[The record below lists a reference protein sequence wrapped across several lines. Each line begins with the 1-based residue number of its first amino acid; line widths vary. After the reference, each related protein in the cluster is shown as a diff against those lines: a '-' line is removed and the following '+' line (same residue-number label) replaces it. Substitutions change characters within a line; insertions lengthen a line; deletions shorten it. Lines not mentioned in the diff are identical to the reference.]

1 MLLPTRLGRF
11 SLKNFD
17 VYVQSA
23 GKAQPKPEQE
33 PTTTVEQP
41 EPETTTVAT
50 SGMDPATEQ
59 KEYSYD
65 QQQTEQSEW
74 DPNAYPGKL
83 QFILFILLGFFFT
96 INFRFCETF
105 A

>member
-1 MLLPTRLGRF
+1 
-11 SLKNFD
+11 
-17 VYVQSA
+17 
-23 GKAQPKPEQE
+23 
-33 PTTTVEQP
+33 
-41 EPETTTVAT
+41 
-50 SGMDPATEQ
+50 MDPATEQ